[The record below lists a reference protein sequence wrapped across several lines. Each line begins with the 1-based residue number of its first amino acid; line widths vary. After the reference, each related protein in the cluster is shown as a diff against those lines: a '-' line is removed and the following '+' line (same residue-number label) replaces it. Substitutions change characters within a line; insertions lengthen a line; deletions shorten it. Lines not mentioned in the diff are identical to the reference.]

1 MAYNNGFIRDLHH
14 VQLAM
19 PAGGEDLAR
28 DFYAGVLGLTEVPK
42 PEALQGRGGVWF
54 ETGAVRL
61 HLGVEQPFAPAR
73 KAHPALRVS
82 SLDEAKAALQAQGL
96 EFRSEIDPPGINRIY
111 VDDPFG
117 NRIEL
122 LELLEG

>member
-1 MAYNNGFIRDLHH
+1 MAYNNSFIRDLHH

-42 PEALQGRGGVWF
+42 PEALRGRGGVWF

-61 HLGVEQPFAPAR
+61 HLGVEQPFSPAR

-82 SLDEAKAALQAQGL
+82 SLEEAKTALWAQGL
-96 EFRSEIDPPGINRIY
+96 EFRSEIDLPGISRIY

>member
-1 MAYNNGFIRDLHH
+1 MAYNNTFIRDLHH

-28 DFYAGVLGLTEVPK
+28 GFYAGVLGLTEVPK

-54 ETGAVRL
+54 ETGPLRL

-96 EFRSEIDPPGINRIY
+96 AFRSDIDLPGISRIY

-122 LELLEG
+122 MEKT